1 MNAERWGRITEA
13 ASFVSQHIATPPR
26 VALVL
31 GSGLGA
37 LADEM
42 SSRIEISY
50 RDIPNFPRSTAPG
63 HAGKLVTGTLAG
75 QDVMAMVGRVHLYEG
90 YGPSEVA
97 FGVRVMRAVGARELV
112 ITNAAGGINLS
123 YEPGFLMLISDHIN
137 LTGVN
142 PLVGPNNPTLG
153 KRFPDMSEAY
163 SLRLRALARESARAS
178 SIDLVEGVYMG
189 LLGPNYETPAEI
201 RMARKMGADAIGMS
215 TVVEVIAARHMG
227 MEVLGVSCIT
237 NMAAG
242 ILPQT
247 LTEEEVLQT
256 ATTVQSKFS
265 RLIRGVLEGTK
276 T

>member
-142 PLVGPNNPTLG
+142 PLVGPNDPTLG

-163 SLRLRALARESARAS
+163 SLRLRALARESARVS
-178 SIDLVEGVYMG
+178 SVDLVEGVYMG

>member
-142 PLVGPNNPTLG
+142 PLVGPNDPTLG

-201 RMARKMGADAIGMS
+201 RMVRKMGADAIGMS